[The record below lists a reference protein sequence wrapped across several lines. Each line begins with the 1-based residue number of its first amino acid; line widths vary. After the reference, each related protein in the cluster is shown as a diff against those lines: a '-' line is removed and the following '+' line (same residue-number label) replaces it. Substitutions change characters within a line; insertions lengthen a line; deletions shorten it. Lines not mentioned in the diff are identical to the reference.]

1 VLDQAN
7 TPEARA
13 ERRAQ
18 LLDGV
23 ARGDILMF
31 TGWYMNK
38 GVEEIMSIYYDV
50 RSWGWRRSSRFP

>member
-1 VLDQAN
+1 
-7 TPEARA
+7 
-13 ERRAQ
+13 

-50 RSWGWRRSSRFP
+50 RPSGWRRSSRFP